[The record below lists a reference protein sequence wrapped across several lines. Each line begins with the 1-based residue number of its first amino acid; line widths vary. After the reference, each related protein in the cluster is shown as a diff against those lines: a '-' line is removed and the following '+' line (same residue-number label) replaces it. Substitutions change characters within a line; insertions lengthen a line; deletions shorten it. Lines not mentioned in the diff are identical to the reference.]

1 VASLRSTAR
10 IARPADAVWKVVS
23 DAAGISAW
31 FPGIEQATAGDG
43 TRSCTLAGG
52 HQLEEDVVNIDEQLC
67 RFQYRI
73 TSGMPVEH
81 HLGTVDVLED
91 RPDGALVV
99 YKHGDHP
106 GQPRGHDRP
115 VDRRR
120 RAGPQG
126 APRSQQ
132 LIGVVTPPLV
142 GVAHGLLGR

>member
-1 VASLRSTAR
+1 VASLRSTGR
-10 IARPADAVWKVVS
+10 IARPADEVWKVVS

-52 HQLEEDVVNIDEQLC
+52 HQLEEDVVNIDEELR

-99 YKHGDHP
+99 YSTEITPDSFADMIGPSIDGGVQGLKAHLE
-106 GQPRGHDRP
+106 
-115 VDRRR
+115 
-120 RAGPQG
+120 AG
-126 APRSQQ
+126 S
-132 LIGVVTPPLV
+132 
-142 GVAHGLLGR
+142 